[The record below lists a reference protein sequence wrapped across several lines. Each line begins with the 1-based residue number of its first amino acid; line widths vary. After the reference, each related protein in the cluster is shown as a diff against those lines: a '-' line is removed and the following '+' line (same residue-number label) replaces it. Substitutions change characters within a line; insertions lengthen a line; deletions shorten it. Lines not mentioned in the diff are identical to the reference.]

1 MNHRLALGAAGI
13 AAALSLPAFADNLVT
28 NGSFEAN
35 FGAGQFNQT
44 LPGLAG
50 SQSAATPGTTATDW
64 TVTGTNSSYPQG
76 YAFIFGNADS
86 FTMTN
91 AGVGPTAQYGNPGG
105 PATLPLWGSSA
116 DGSPA
121 GSYFYGVDSTFHP
134 SALSQTR

>member
-1 MNHRLALGAAGI
+1 MRVVSHVAMRRDRRISKGGTSTPNRLALGAAGI

-44 LPGLAG
+44 LPGSAG

-86 FTMTN
+86 FTTTN
-91 AGVGPTAQYGNPGG
+91 AG
-105 PATLPLWGSSA
+105 L
-116 DGSPA
+116 
-121 GSYFYGVDSTFHP
+121 
-134 SALSQTR
+134 